1 MSDYTPTTKDVKAC
15 YLLREIRDLKAR
27 GRYEPG
33 DEWVLAAEFDRWL
46 EGVRAE
52 ARAEG
57 ALWAMNN
64 GYAGTRITDINHTN
78 GSES

>member
-1 MSDYTPTTKDVKAC
+1 MSDYTPTTAEVQDAASVDGGTG
-15 YLLREIRDLKAR
+15 I
-27 GRYEPG
+27 EP
-33 DEWVLAAEFDRWL
+33 EAFDRWL

-64 GYAGTRITDINHTN
+64 GYAGSRITDINHHQTN
-78 GSES
+78 TGVGGA